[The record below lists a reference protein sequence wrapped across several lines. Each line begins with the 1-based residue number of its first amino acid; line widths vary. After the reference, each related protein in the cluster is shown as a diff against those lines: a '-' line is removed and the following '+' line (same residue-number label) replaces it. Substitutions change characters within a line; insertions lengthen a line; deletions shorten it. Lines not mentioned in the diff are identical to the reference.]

1 MARKEY
7 KCYRIVD
14 CENLETIGIVNTSEK
29 AVKSAIDNNLVKY
42 TTAERII
49 EFFLVG
55 ILMALSGLINRSQ
68 MKPTITEQQALIDSL
83 QLQVDMLTIEND
95 ELTNF
100 CTNDKMNT
108 AIGKFVRLK
117 DDNDEPTTDSI
128 MSILTEVGAWYPEYI
143 MAQAVLESATFTSE
157 IYRANNNLFG
167 MKQVSR
173 RSTTQTGK
181 KTDKVSYG
189 HYNNWQMSVLDR
201 VLWDL
206 HRFETKPTREEYEK
220 ALMQYA
226 EDSNYIS
233 KLNKIINVYDKN

>member
-14 CENLETIGIVNTSEK
+14 CENLETIGMVNTTEK
-29 AVKSAIDNNLVKY
+29 TVKSAINNNLLKY
-42 TTAERII
+42 TVVERVATAL
-49 EFFLVG
+49 LVG
-55 ILMALSGLINRSQ
+55 AFVALSSMITRVS
-68 MKPTITEQQALIDSL
+68 MKNDMNEQQALIDSL

-117 DDNDEPTTDSI
+117 GDNDEPTTDSI

-167 MKQVSR
+167 MKLVSR

-226 EDSNYIS
+226 EDSKYIS
-233 KLNKIINVYDKN
+233 KLNKIINDYAKN

>member
-14 CENLETIGIVNTSEK
+14 CENLETIGIVNTSES
-29 AVKSAIDNNLVKY
+29 AVKSAINNNLLKY
-42 TTAERII
+42 TVVERVATAL
-49 EFFLVG
+49 LVG
-55 ILMALSGLINRSQ
+55 AFVALSSMITRVS
-68 MKPTITEQQALIDSL
+68 MKNDMNEQQAFIDGL

-117 DDNDEPTTDSI
+117 GNNDEPTTDSI

-157 IYRANNNLFG
+157 VYRANNNLFG

-206 HRFETKPTREEYEK
+206 HRFETKPTRVEYEK

-233 KLNKIINVYDKN
+233 KLNKIINDYAKN

>member
-1 MARKEY
+1 MERKESKGY
-7 KCYRIVD
+7 KIISCD
-14 CENLETIGIVNTSEK
+14 NFETIGEVNCTPK
-29 AVKSAIDNNLVKY
+29 TLKRALVTNLELY
-42 TTAERII
+42 TNSFYKIYIPCLIFLFGFIFLIGRSSQNSTINKQQ
-49 EFFLVG
+49 FLV
-55 ILMALSGLINRSQ
+55 
-68 MKPTITEQQALIDSL
+68 DSL
-83 QLQVDMLTIEND
+83 QLQVDMLTIQND

-100 CTNDKMNT
+100 CANDKMNT
-108 AIGKFVRLK
+108 TIGKFVRLK
-117 DDNDEPTTDSI
+117 GDNIEPTTDSI
-128 MSILTEVGAWYPEYI
+128 IGLLTEVGAWYPEYI

-157 IYRANNNLFG
+157 IYRVNNNLFG

-181 KTDKVSYG
+181 KTDKASYG
-189 HYNNWQMSVLDR
+189 HYTNWQMSVLDR

-233 KLNKIINVYDKN
+233 KLNKIIRTNGKN

>member
-1 MARKEY
+1 MRKKVH

-14 CENLETIGIVNTSEK
+14 CEKLETIGIVNTSEK
-29 AVKSAIDNNLVKY
+29 AIKSAIDNNLVKY

-117 DDNDEPTTDSI
+117 GDNDEPTTDSI

-157 IYRANNNLFG
+157 VYRANNNLFG

-206 HRFETKPTREEYEK
+206 HRFDTKPTRVEYEK

-233 KLNKIINVYDKN
+233 KLNKIINDYAKN

>member
-1 MARKEY
+1 MGRREH

-14 CENLETIGIVNTSEK
+14 CENLETIGMLNTSEK
-29 AVKSAIDNNLVKY
+29 TVKSAISNNLIAY
-42 TTAERII
+42 TTAERVI
-49 EFFLVG
+49 ELFLVG
-55 ILMALSGLINRSQ
+55 ILMGLSSLISRSY
-68 MKPTITEQQALIDSL
+68 MKSDIKEQQVLIDSL
-83 QLQVDMLTIEND
+83 QLQVDMLTIQND

-108 AIGKFVRLK
+108 IIGQFVRFK
-117 DDNDEPTTDSI
+117 GKNVEPTTDSI
-128 MSILTEVGAWYPEYI
+128 MSILTEVDAWYPEYI
-143 MAQAVLESATFTSE
+143 MAQAVLESANFTSE
-157 IYRANNNLFG
+157 IYKTNNNLFG
-167 MKQVSR
+167 MKQVSK

-181 KTDKVSYG
+181 KTDKATYG

-206 HRFETKPTREEYEK
+206 HRFETKPSREEYEK

-233 KLNKIINVYDKN
+233 KLNKVISNYGKD

>member
-1 MARKEY
+1 MGRREH

-14 CENLETIGIVNTSEK
+14 CENLETIGMLNTSEK
-29 AVKSAIDNNLVKY
+29 TVKSAISNNLIAY
-42 TTAERII
+42 TTAERVI
-49 EFFLVG
+49 ELFLVG
-55 ILMALSGLINRSQ
+55 ILMGLSSLISRSQ

-100 CTNDKMNT
+100 CTNNKMNT

-117 DDNDEPTTDSI
+117 GNNDEPTTDSI

-157 IYRANNNLFG
+157 IYRTNNNLFG

-206 HRFETKPTREEYEK
+206 HRFETKPTRVEYEK

-233 KLNKIINVYDKN
+233 KLNKIINDYGKN

>member
-1 MARKEY
+1 MRKKVHKSY
-7 KCYRIVD
+7 WIVD
-14 CENLETIGIVNTSEK
+14 CEKLETIGIVNTSEK
-29 AVKSAIDNNLVKY
+29 VVKSAIDNNLVKY

-55 ILMALSGLINRSQ
+55 ILMALSGLISRSQ

-108 AIGKFVRLK
+108 VIGKFVRLK
-117 DDNDEPTTDSI
+117 GDNDEPTTDSI

-206 HRFETKPTREEYEK
+206 HRFESKPTRVEYEK

-226 EDSNYIS
+226 EDSDYIS
-233 KLNKIINVYDKN
+233 KLNKIIDDYGKN